1 RSIRKIDF
9 TSLHYLKYYLMAAE
23 NILKKIMLQRVIN
36 VENDQEYFLSRNG
49 NYHYC
54 SLFELFLN

>member
-1 RSIRKIDF
+1 MGVYEHIKN
-9 TSLHYLKYYLMAAE
+9 HAPAK
-23 NILKKIMLQRVIN
+23 VIN
-36 VENDQEYFLSRNG
+36 VENDQEYFLSRTG

>member
-1 RSIRKIDF
+1 
-9 TSLHYLKYYLMAAE
+9 MAVE